1 MWVGSLISLI
11 VWGIIC
17 GVATNKVI
25 EKKCYSDNWFWWG
38 FFFGF
43 LALIVACTKPQA
55 QSYNSSS
62 SSLFAAAA
70 EEKMKI
76 QQQSLLEQGGWKCN
90 KCGNV
95 NPSYSGTCN
104 CGNLKAS
111 NQTKEIEDKRET
123 ENFQKMK
130 SYKDLLDSGVITQE
144 EFDAKKEQLLGL
156 SEIKKIAEADEPL
169 LKRAFMFLEDGNWSE
184 ADSYCE
190 KVLDQDP
197 ENAQAYLGKLMA
209 EVHVRQLEDFL
220 NCDLLFNNSN
230 NYQKAVRFGGE
241 ELAGILSGYIEFF
254 IERNEKMRLTDVYNN
269 AVIAMNAAK
278 TESAYKA
285 VAKTF
290 KTISGFQDANT
301 LAEQC
306 LERAED
312 CRKDAIYA
320 SARSQMTGNA
330 VSGYEAAIKEFSTIS
345 SWKDADEQIY
355 ACQRKIEEIKAKEE
369 ADRLENEHQAE
380 LRRIAAKKRKRI
392 FVIIASIIV
401 ACIAFVIVW
410 KTVIIPTQKY
420 NAAVELF
427 NAGKYDEAII
437 AFTELNGYKDSF
449 EQIENCKY
457 TTAVELYNAGKYDE
471 AKIAFAEIS
480 GYKDS
485 SEQVEKCKTA
495 IKDEKYAAAVELY
508 NAGKYEAAISEFTA
522 LQEYKDSKEQIE
534 KCKTAIKDEKY
545 AAAVEL
551 YNAGEYEKAIYG
563 FKALNGYKDS
573 SAQLEKCETAIK
585 DKQYNAAVEALNN
598 GNVIEGYERLMAIR
612 MYKDSAEK
620 AKAVYLK
627 YVMEKLKTASVGD
640 IVLYGAYE
648 QDNNTLNGKED
659 LEWIVLA
666 KKGDKVL
673 LLSRYCLDCQKYNSS
688 YRKVTWEKCTLRSWL
703 NRTFLKNA
711 FSADER
717 AKISTTRVSADKN
730 PEYSTNPGKATKDK
744 VFLLSIKEAKKYFT
758 TDFARWVCKGTEYCY
773 AQGAKNGS
781 SGNCW
786 WWLRS
791 PGCNQYDASYFS
803 SDPSFGYAYVGN
815 AVERDDAG
823 VRPALWIKLK

>member
-11 VWGIIC
+11 VWGIIW

-25 EKKCYSDNWFWWG
+25 ENKGYSENWFWWG

-104 CGNLKAS
+104 CGNLKVS

-123 ENFQKMK
+123 ANFQKMK

-209 EVHVRQLEDFL
+209 ELHVRQLKDFL

-345 SWKDADEQIY
+345 GWKDADEQIY
-355 ACQRKIEEIKAKEE
+355 ACQRKIEEIKAREE

-380 LRRIAAKKRKRI
+380 LSRIAAKKRKRI

-457 TTAVELYNAGKYDE
+457 STAVELYNAGKYDE

-495 IKDEKYAAAVELY
+495 IKDEKYATAVELY
-508 NAGKYEAAISEFTA
+508 SAGKYEAAISEFTA

-534 KCKTAIKDEKY
+534 KCKTAIKDKQY
-545 AAAVEL
+545 SAAVAL
-551 YNAGEYEKAIYG
+551 YDAGNYEEAITA
-563 FKALNGYKDS
+563 FNALNGYKDS
-573 SAQLEKCETAIK
+573 AAQIDKCYINILGEEKYTLIK
-585 DKQYNAAVEALNN
+585 NIK
-598 GNVIEGYERLMAIR
+598 
-612 MYKDSAEK
+612 
-620 AKAVYLK
+620 
-627 YVMEKLKTASVGD
+627 VGD
-640 IVLYGAYE
+640 TYKFGSYE
-648 QDNNTLNGKED
+648 QDNKTSNGKEEI
-659 LEWIVLA
+659 EWVVL
-666 KKGDKVL
+666 DKEGMSL
-673 LLSRYCLDCQKYNSS
+673 LLISKYALDCQRYNTTDTS
-688 YRKVTWEKCTLRSWL
+688 VTWETCSLRKWL
-703 NRTFLKNA
+703 NGTFLNAA
-711 FSADER
+711 FSESER
-717 AKISTTRVSADKN
+717 AMIPTVTVSADKN
-730 PEYSTNPGKATKDK
+730 PGFPSRNPGNSTADQ
-744 VFLLSIKEAKKYFT
+744 VFLLSITEAKKYFSSDSARQCQGT
-758 TDFARWVCKGTEYCY
+758 AYCFAKGTSK
-773 AQGAKNGS
+773 ARK
-781 SGNCW
+781 GNCS
-786 WWLRS
+786 WWLRT
-791 PGCNQYDASYFS
+791 PGCDSDTAADVSGTS
-803 SDPSFGYAYVGN
+803 SIAGSISEVGITVSRDYN
-815 AVERDDAG
+815 A
-823 VRPALWIKLK
+823 VRPALWIDFGS